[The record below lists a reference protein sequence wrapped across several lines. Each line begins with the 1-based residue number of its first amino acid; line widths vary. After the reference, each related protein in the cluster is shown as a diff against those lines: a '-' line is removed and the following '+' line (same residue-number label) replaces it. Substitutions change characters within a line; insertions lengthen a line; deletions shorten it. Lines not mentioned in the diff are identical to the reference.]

1 MRKISTNGK
10 GEMSSRAKLI
20 LKRIAVVIAFLFGAF
35 LFAMV
40 FEALRPALS
49 TGEFI
54 SHMEDKGYIVESRV
68 PQSEQ
73 ATTHLVANTGEF
85 YVEFM
90 VYETMAGA
98 RYTFEQLRDGLEQI
112 SDRAASS
119 WSSSGFNSWYEHI
132 TKDGQIA
139 KMGRVRGTIV
149 FIETTVENGDTV
161 YAIWERLG
169 LN

>member
-1 MRKISTNGK
+1 
-10 GEMSSRAKLI
+10 MSSRTKLI

-40 FEALRPALS
+40 FEAVRPALS
-49 TGEFI
+49 SDEFI
-54 SHMEDKGYIVESRV
+54 SRMEDAGYIVESRE

-73 ATTHLVANTGEF
+73 ATVHLIANTGEF

-98 RYTFEQLRDGLEQI
+98 RYTFEQLRDEQEQI

-119 WSSSGFNSWYEHI
+119 WSARALTVGMSILPKTGKSQKWVECEVRLFSW
-132 TKDGQIA
+132 KRPLR
-139 KMGRVRGTIV
+139 M
-149 FIETTVENGDTV
+149 
-161 YAIWERLG
+161 AILYMQFG
-169 LN
+169 KG